1 MLWGRARAAV
11 RQLHPLHRSLVQDHK
26 LAATLT
32 PAGWQQL
39 IAALGTHHTVLPQRK
54 YGLPDRV
61 WTTFVPLLRVLSQD
75 VDPAGTIEVVLDLR
89 GPDAPGKS
97 GPLVQVRPGVG
108 EKHQVD
114 PWLRI
119 RAKLRDGSRLHLVLT
134 TRIRLRTITRR
145 NPRGK
150 VKRKQRQR
158 ALQVVTATRTVPAGC
173 PLTRP
178 AVPPPAWIRV
188 GIRTEPKVVL
198 RVAAKGPQPSVR
210 DEVQVVLA
218 VMSELFR
225 WTPVAP
231 AAPTRRRA

>member
-1 MLWGRARAAV
+1 MLWGRARAAI
-11 RQLHPLHRSLVQDHK
+11 RQLHPLHRSLVESRC
-26 LAATLT
+26 LVATL
-32 PAGWQQL
+32 PPGGWQEL

-54 YGLPDRV
+54 HGLPDRV
-61 WTTFVPLLRVLSQD
+61 WTTFVPLLQVLSQD
-75 VDPAGTIEVVLDLR
+75 VDPAGTIEVALDLR

-97 GPLVQVRPGVG
+97 GPQVKVRPGVG

-119 RAKLRDGSRLHLVLT
+119 RAKLRDGSRLQLVLT
-134 TRIRLRTITRR
+134 TRVRLRTITRR

-158 ALQVVTATRTVPAGC
+158 ALGVVTATRTLPAGC

-178 AVPPPAWIRV
+178 PTPPPAWIRV
-188 GIRTEPKVVL
+188 GLRTEPKVVL

-210 DEVQVVLA
+210 DELQVVLA

-225 WTPVAP
+225 WTPAAP
-231 AAPTRRRA
+231 ARGARRGA